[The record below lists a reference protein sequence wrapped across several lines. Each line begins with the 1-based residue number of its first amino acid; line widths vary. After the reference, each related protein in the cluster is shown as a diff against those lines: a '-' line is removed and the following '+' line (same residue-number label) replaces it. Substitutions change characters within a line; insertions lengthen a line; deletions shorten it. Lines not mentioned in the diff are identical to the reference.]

1 MDRMLGRHVAI
12 YEASGDTLRADID
25 SLGHASRIFGHCWD
39 AQEFGT
45 SCFELSS
52 QFLSSVLA

>member
-1 MDRMLGRHVAI
+1 MDKPYQMHLYRVL
-12 YEASGDTLRADID
+12 EPDID

-45 SCFELSS
+45 SCF
-52 QFLSSVLA
+52 